1 MNFSWIA
8 QLVKNLPAMQ
18 EAPVPFLGR
27 EDPLEKGYAT
37 QYSGMEN
44 SMDCIV
50 HRVSKSWTQLS
61 EFGSMGSMIK
71 IGINFSEGSII
82 D

>member
-1 MNFSWIA
+1 
-8 QLVKNLPAMQ
+8 
-18 EAPVPFLGR
+18 
-27 EDPLEKGYAT
+27 
-37 QYSGMEN
+37 
-44 SMDCIV
+44 MDCIV
-50 HRVSKSWTQLS
+50 HRVSKSRTQLS

>member
-1 MNFSWIA
+1 MDFS
-8 QLVKNLPAMQ
+8 L
-18 EAPVPFLGR
+18 FHLGTPG
-27 EDPLEKGYAT
+27 EGNSYPL
-37 QYSGMEN
+37 QYSGLEN
-44 SMDCIV
+44 SMNCIV
-50 HRVSKSWTQLS
+50 HGVAKSQTQLS